1 MSSRVLEAVSVSTL
15 VVDTALEHP
24 AKEEE
29 EMLKTEI
36 KEWLEPLQ
44 EAASQ
49 VDVLARVI
57 FT

>member
-1 MSSRVLEAVSVSTL
+1 MSVSKL
-15 VVDTALEHP
+15 LVDTAVEHP

-29 EMLKTEI
+29 VLKTEI

>member
-1 MSSRVLEAVSVSTL
+1 MSSRVLEAVSVSKL
-15 VVDTALEHP
+15 LVDTALEHP

-29 EMLKTEI
+29 VLKTEI

-49 VDVLARVI
+49 LDVLARVI